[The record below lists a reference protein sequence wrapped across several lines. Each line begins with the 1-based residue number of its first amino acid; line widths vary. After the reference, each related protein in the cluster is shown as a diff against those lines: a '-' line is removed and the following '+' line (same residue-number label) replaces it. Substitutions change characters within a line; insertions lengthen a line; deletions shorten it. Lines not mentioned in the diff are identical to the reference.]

1 MLVLLSKRILPVLFL
16 FLMLL
21 LLAACQR
28 NVVPQDKSGTT
39 KMETKDPPY
48 LILISLDGFRWDYV
62 ERFQP
67 PQLKAF
73 IAGGV
78 QAEGLIPCFPSKTFP
93 NHYSIATGMYPNNHG
108 LVDNNYFDLKKNARY
123 GMSNREMVED
133 GYWYGGTPIWVQ
145 AAKAG
150 MVTASYFFVGSEADV
165 QGIRPRYY
173 FRYDGSVPNQ
183 QRVDQAI
190 AWLQL
195 PEAERPQLI
204 TMYFSDLD
212 DVGHRHGPN
221 ADEQLREKLLALDTT
236 LGRLFEGVA
245 KTGLPVN
252 IILVSDHGMSP
263 ISVSN
268 LLPVEAV
275 TDDERYTT
283 VNNGA
288 LVHLY
293 LNTNANPTAVYNEL
307 KAKAKNHQ
315 VYRVAEVPFFET
327 PPTNA
332 RWGDIIIVPDPGF
345 YFVNSRTMGTRKT
358 SGPPEIGEHGFDPAN
373 KEMHGIFYARGPALK
388 GGGLRLPAFKNI
400 HVYPLMC
407 AILGLDVPAEVDG
420 KGEVLRG
427 ALRE

>member
-1 MLVLLSKRILPVLFL
+1 MLLFKRISCFL
-16 FLMLL
+16 FSCIALF

-28 NVVPQDKSGTT
+28 SVAQQSLVTDVAKVAP
-39 KMETKDPPY
+39 KDQPH
-48 LILISLDGFRWDYV
+48 LILISMDGFRWDYV
-62 ERFQP
+62 ARFQP
-67 PQLKAF
+67 PQLKVF

-78 QAEGLIPCFPSKTFP
+78 QAEALIPCYPSKTFP

-108 LVDNNYFDLKKNARY
+108 LVDNSYFDRKKNARY
-123 GMSNREMVED
+123 SMGNRAMVED

-173 FRYDGSVPNQ
+173 YRYDASVPNQ
-183 QRVDQAI
+183 QRVDQVL

-195 PEAERPQLI
+195 PEAARPRLI
-204 TMYFSDLD
+204 TLYFSDLD
-212 DVGHRHGPN
+212 DVGHRYGPN
-221 ADEQLREKLLALDTT
+221 ADEQLREKLMALDTV
-236 LGRLFEGVA
+236 LGNLFEGVA

-263 ISVSN
+263 IKISN

-293 LNTNANPTAVYNEL
+293 LKTATDSTAVYNAL
-307 KAKAKNHQ
+307 KAGAKNYQ
-315 VYRVAEVPFFET
+315 VYRVAEVPYFET
-327 PPTNA
+327 PPTHP
-332 RWGDIIIVPDPGF
+332 RWGDLILVPDPGF
-345 YFVNSRTMGTRKT
+345 YFVSSRAAGTRHT
-358 SGPPEIGEHGFDPAN
+358 AGPPEIGEHGFDTAN
-373 KEMHGIFYARGPALK
+373 RDMHGIFYARGPALK

-400 HVYPLMC
+400 HIYPLMC
-407 AILGLDVPAEVDG
+407 AILGLDVPVEVDG
-420 KGEVLRG
+420 RREVLRG
-427 ALRE
+427 ALRD

>member
-1 MLVLLSKRILPVLFL
+1 MLLFKRISCFL
-16 FLMLL
+16 FSCIALF

-28 NVVPQDKSGTT
+28 SVAPQNLVTDAVKVAPKGQ
-39 KMETKDPPY
+39 PH
-48 LILISLDGFRWDYV
+48 LILISMDGFRWDYV
-62 ERFQP
+62 ARFQP

-78 QAEGLIPCFPSKTFP
+78 QAEALIPCYPSKTFP

-108 LVDNNYFDLKKNARY
+108 LVDNSYFDRKKNARY
-123 GMSNREMVED
+123 SMGNRAMVED

-173 FRYDGSVPNQ
+173 YRYDTSVPNQ
-183 QRVDQAI
+183 QRVDQVL

-195 PEAERPQLI
+195 PEAARPRLI
-204 TMYFSDLD
+204 TLYFSDLD
-212 DVGHRHGPN
+212 DVGHRYGPN
-221 ADEQLREKLLALDTT
+221 ADEQLREKLMALDTV
-236 LGRLFEGVA
+236 LGNLFEGVA

-263 ISVSN
+263 IKISN

-293 LNTNANPTAVYNEL
+293 LKTATDSAAVYNAL
-307 KAKAKNHQ
+307 KAGAKNYQ
-315 VYRVAEVPFFET
+315 VYRVAEVPYFET
-327 PPTNA
+327 PPTHP
-332 RWGDIIIVPDPGF
+332 RWGDLILVPDPGF
-345 YFVNSRTMGTRKT
+345 YFVSSRAAGTRHT
-358 SGPPEIGEHGFDPAN
+358 AGPPEIGEHGFDTAN
-373 KEMHGIFYARGPALK
+373 KDMHGIFYARGPALK

-420 KGEVLRG
+420 RREVLRE